1 TTPGGQTAVVE
12 LTLTANADL
21 KVQWN
26 QLGNHVVSVW
36 NDAGA
41 QLPCDAGALL
51 ACAPAVGM
59 NQPGMA
65 TFSKVPQGRYYLI
78 VQGDAPDGAVQSSG
92 SVSLAISGTPSP

>member
-1 TTPGGQTAVVE
+1 
-12 LTLTANADL
+12 
-21 KVQWN
+21 
-26 QLGNHVVSVW
+26 
-36 NDAGA
+36 
-41 QLPCDAGALL
+41 
-51 ACAPAVGM
+51 M